1 MSRVRATVFLF
12 LFFFV
17 FAASQ
22 STLARE
28 PGASL
33 GIGRETAVS
42 ESVSPRL
49 SFPFVPDPKMTTGSL
64 CDPDNPDFERYR
76 YKERIP
82 YCRRNVPTWMKN
94 EVYRRYGVSL
104 RCKSEYTID
113 HFIPLALGGTNEFDN
128 LWPEPKS
135 IKALRQN
142 LEYEL
147 YKRLSTG
154 KITQAEAILTIVQAK
169 LNPPVANPNE
179 FKFCR

>member
-17 FAASQ
+17 FTSSQ
-22 STLARE
+22 TTLARG
-28 PGASL
+28 PGASR
-33 GIGRETAVS
+33 GIERQKAAERL
-42 ESVSPRL
+42 SPKL

-64 CDPDNPDFERYR
+64 CTPDNPDFERYR

-113 HFIPLALGGTNEFDN
+113 HFIPLSLGGTNEFDN

-147 YKRLSTG
+147 YKRLRMG
-154 KITQAEAILTIVQAK
+154 KITQAEAVLAIVQAK
-169 LNPPVANPNE
+169 LNPPVRNPSE
-179 FKFCR
+179 FEFCR